1 MEDSAAFF
9 NKEVDKIISKISNA
23 KTDRQRT
30 KYLKQMMALR
40 NRLALEIKMLD
51 GPENFWKIPWQ
62 TFKIFHNGCAKDWR
76 IMELLLL
83 MILSFLVYIKYG

>member
-51 GPENFWKIPWQ
+51 GPENF
-62 TFKIFHNGCAKDWR
+62 
-76 IMELLLL
+76 
-83 MILSFLVYIKYG
+83 